1 MGVFSHIMNLR
12 HLILPL
18 VVSLACTLSAEP
30 VKVAIVSDSE
40 AARADWSQL
49 LKQRGA
55 EVVNLDKAEVLVL
68 NGNPA
73 GLEQE
78 AVEAF
83 ARRGGGLVAVHGGVI
98 EGGAAWWKPLLGGA
112 WAEQSRKFSSRMML
126 YTLTDGHPIMHDVS
140 PFDIDDDTSYD
151 LDTDPAITVLA
162 SAFTPKVTSKKVDS
176 RSPPNASRANIY
188 DLQPQAWTY
197 EGGDKHR
204 AFVLLQGAA
213 ATLKH
218 TSIQTFI
225 LRAIT
230 WTAKRPNVDELVSK
244 DELTTLRYPQDGPRR
259 PADTV
264 KQFQLEPGFKATAIA
279 SEPLINKPI
288 AMQWDAKGRL
298 WIAETPEYPNGR
310 RPMVTEAW
318 KETGVLV
325 PDNYDRPARDR
336 ISVLEDTDGDG
347 VLDKKTVFHTG
358 LELVTGFCLYG
369 DGVIAVGQP
378 DIVFLHDTKG
388 EGRCDKEEP
397 LYTGFTPGDTHFVA
411 NHFIVAPDGWI
422 YADTGSGPE
431 VHSVA
436 HPEVKARL
444 GSGMFRFK
452 ADGTAIE
459 QVSSKGGNGFG
470 AEVTSEG
477 ELFFGQAT
485 SGSPVQHVVLPEWIL
500 TKGKVGS
507 TGSAQSVI
515 ENRKV
520 IRPDMPDRAAL
531 MQIDVVGGYSSA
543 TASALYEGGAW
554 PAEYDHGI
562 FCTEPILDIIHHE
575 KLVPAGPTFT
585 GEMTRTD
592 REWLRSMDYWF
603 FPVDV
608 SFGPDGA
615 MYVLDF
621 YCPVV
626 AHSDTRGPQHSK
638 AGASIRPD
646 RDHYFGR
653 IYRIQSNQAKKLTLP
668 DLSKASA
675 NELVQAFDRSNKLT
689 RFTAHRLLMDRKD
702 AASALPALNTMAEG
716 DAFTPGRI
724 LALWALQ
731 RLDKLTPA
739 TLQKAFQ
746 SSDANLRK
754 AALLVA
760 EAAGPKANAAD
771 VTALFKDTNARV
783 RLTALRAMASVP
795 MTTESAAALLA
806 ILPNLEDEW
815 SKSAAVAAASS
826 NAGPVLEAALAL
838 KEAPSNALLDLAKSL
853 STSLA
858 ENKDAIAISRI
869 VVAASKADPAAAPLA
884 TTVFEAA
891 GAHLPLLAGA
901 VSNPANLTDAL
912 KALLDSKDVALVAS
926 VLPIAVAWDASAE
939 MKKVSAEKMKM
950 FLALA
955 GDPAQS
961 DAVRGAEA
969 RALVRSRTADA
980 TAIPA
985 VIALL
990 KTKLSDGLAAD
1001 VIGALLGTEDD
1012 ALGKSLVAL
1021 LPNLSPLGQTALY
1034 DGLVSRIAW
1043 ANAALDALET
1053 KELPITLLGPARL
1066 SKLRL
1071 HPDPVVA
1078 KRAVKLIEAL
1088 GGGTN
1093 PKKDEIIAKLLPLI
1107 DSKPGDL
1114 AKGKLAFT
1122 AICSVC
1128 HKLNGVGQ
1136 EVGPPLDGIG
1146 VHGTA
1151 ELLIHIIDPSRVV
1164 DNEHRTWSIALKNG
1178 TFATGIIAREND
1190 RAITLHLPGGASQ
1203 DIKLADIKSRQDTGL
1218 SLMPEGFEGLGAD
1231 MLRDILAYLSGGT
1244 SKYRA
1249 INLGKTFTTDT
1260 LQGLYNSREAKEDT
1274 VQPEHYGVVTVE
1286 GVPFSLPDPST
1297 TPTGGNVI
1305 VLKGGGKGTYAY
1317 TLPQRV
1323 EIPLGYPVGNL
1334 HFLSGVAGWGGGA
1347 DTHRP
1352 SMKLTITYADG
1363 KTQVEEMY
1371 SGDIFIDYPS
1381 GDDVPGSKR
1390 AVGVVKKKHI
1400 RYFSVP
1406 VEQRGVVKSI
1416 ALESYNN
1423 GIAPTTLAITTDND
1437 APLPHRK
1444 YGTEA
1449 PASAALP
1456 KSGETLP
1463 AKAEPRIIRALL
1475 IGGGSSHDFE
1485 RYFHKAD
1492 SATLRAAG
1500 IVTAYTSNVEEALAL
1515 MPNADVIVLSAN
1527 HGSFGLAPFQRALN
1541 AFADA
1546 GHGLVI
1552 VHAGTWHNWPEKTN
1566 FNTRFLGGGARGHG
1580 FGDFQVLDKA
1590 PAHPVM
1596 QGVPDTFTIH
1606 DEHYKVEL
1614 DAGTPTEV
1622 LAMTSVEPQSKKAY
1636 PSVWVVKDAKA
1647 KIVGIGLGHA
1657 DEAHS
1662 NPAYQKIL
1670 ANAVRWVAG
1679 K

>member
-1 MGVFSHIMNLR
+1 MNLR
-12 HLILPL
+12 RLLISI
-18 VVSLACTLSAEP
+18 VASLACTLCAAP
-30 VKVAIVSDSE
+30 VKVAIVTDSDALRIE
-40 AARADWSQL
+40 WTQTL
-49 LKQRGA
+49 QQRGA
-55 EVVNLDKAEVLVL
+55 QLVDLATADVLLL
-68 NGNPA
+68 NGSPA
-73 GLEQE
+73 GLDQA
-78 AVEAF
+78 AVETF
-83 ARRGGGLVAVHGGVI
+83 ARRGGGIVAVHGGVV
-98 EGGAAWWKPLLGGA
+98 EGGAVWWKPLLGGA
-112 WAEQSRKFSSRMML
+112 WAEQSRKFASRMML

-162 SAFTPKVTSKKVDS
+162 SAFTPKVTSKKEDK
-176 RSPPNASRANIY
+176 RSPANPSRANIY
-188 DLQPQAWTY
+188 DLQPQAWTF
-197 EGGDKHR
+197 EASDKHR
-204 AFVLLQGAA
+204 AFVLLQGAST
-213 ATLKH
+213 TLKH
-218 TSIQTFI
+218 TSVKTLI
-225 LRAIT
+225 LRAIA
-230 WTAKRPNVDELVSK
+230 WTARREKADELVSK
-244 DELTTLRYPQDGPRR
+244 EEQATLRYPVDGPRTA
-259 PADTV
+259 ADTV
-264 KQFQLEPGFKATAIA
+264 KQFQMEPGFKASAIA

-288 AMQWDAKGRL
+288 AMQWDGKGRL

-318 KETGVLV
+318 KETGVLL

-378 DIVFLHDTKG
+378 DIVFLHDTNGDGKA
-388 EGRCDKEEP
+388 DKEEP

-422 YADTGSGPE
+422 YADTGSGPD

-436 HPEVKARL
+436 HPEVKAKL
-444 GSGMFRFK
+444 SSGMFRFK
-452 ADGTAIE
+452 PDGTAIE

-477 ELFFGQAT
+477 ELFFNQAT

-500 TKGKVGS
+500 AKGKVGS
-507 TGSAQSVI
+507 TGSAKSVI

-531 MQIDVVGGYSSA
+531 MQIDVVGGYSAS

-554 PAEYDHGI
+554 PASYDHGI
-562 FCTEPILDIIHHE
+562 FCTEPILDIIHYE

-585 GEMTRTD
+585 GEMVRAD

-653 IYRIQSNQAKKLTLP
+653 IYRIQSDQSRKFTQP
-668 DLSKASA
+668 DLTKASVT
-675 NELVQAFDRSNKLT
+675 ELVMAFDHPNKLT
-689 RFTAHRLLMDRKD
+689 RFTAHRLFMDRMDK
-702 AASALPALNTMAEG
+702 ATALPALMSMAEG

-731 RLDKLTPA
+731 RMDKLTSA

-760 EAAGPKANAAD
+760 EAAGPMANASD
-771 VTALFKDTNARV
+771 VAALLKDPDARV
-783 RLTALRAMASVP
+783 RLTALRAMTSAR
-795 MTTESAAALLA
+795 MTPDTAIALLA
-806 ILPNLEDEW
+806 ILPGLEDDW

-826 NAGPVLEAALAL
+826 NAGPMLEAALAMN
-838 KEAPSNALLDLAKSL
+838 EAPSNALLDLAV
-853 STSLA
+853 SLA
-858 ENKDAIAISRI
+858 NTLADNRDGAAVARVIM
-869 VVAASKADPAAAPLA
+869 AASRSSKEALPLALTVLEAAANKMP
-884 TTVFEAA
+884 
-891 GAHLPLLAGA
+891 
-901 VSNPANLTDAL
+901 PAPGDITGLDDAL
-912 KALLDSKDVALVAS
+912 KTLLSSNS
-926 VLPIAVAWDASAE
+926 VLSEGALPYAVAWDRGGGLKAA
-939 MKKVSAEKMKM
+939 VSRVIDGRLK
-950 FLALA
+950 ALTTANSVHFA
-955 GDPAQS
+955 GSEPATMI
-961 DAVRGAEA
+961 
-969 RALVRSRTADA
+969 RALVHARAADA
-980 TAIPA
+980 RIIPA
-985 VIALL
+985 VLGFVEAKDQLGLDTIAALTATGDPSL
-990 KTKLSDGLAAD
+990 GKPLVAKLS
-1001 VIGALLGTEDD
+1001 
-1012 ALGKSLVAL
+1012 KL
-1021 LPNLSPLGQTALY
+1021 LPTAQTALF
-1034 DGLVSRIAW
+1034 DALVTRAEW
-1043 ANAALDALET
+1043 ANDMLDALES
-1053 KELPITLLGPARL
+1053 KQLAATLLGPSRL

-1071 HPDPVVA
+1071 HPDPA
-1078 KRAVKLIEAL
+1078 ISKRAIQVVEAL

-1093 PKKDEIIAKLLPLI
+1093 PKKDEIIAKLLPVI
-1107 DSKPGDL
+1107 DSKAGDVI
-1114 AKGKLAFT
+1114 KGKEMFT
-1122 AICSVC
+1122 AACSVC

-1136 EVGPPLDGIG
+1136 EVGPVLDGIG

-1190 RAITLHLPGGASQ
+1190 RAITLHLPGGISQ
-1203 DIKLADIKSRQDTGL
+1203 DIKLADIRSRQDTGL
-1218 SLMPEGFEGLGAD
+1218 SLMPEGFEALGAD
-1231 MLRDILAYLSGGT
+1231 TLRDILTYLSGGT

-1249 INLGKTFTTDT
+1249 VNLGKSFTTDT

-1286 GVPFSLPDPST
+1286 GVPFSLPDPTT

-1305 VLKGGGKGTYAY
+1305 VLKGGGKGTYAN

-1323 EIPLGYPVGNL
+1323 EIPMGYAVGNL

-1347 DTHRP
+1347 DTHKL
-1352 SMKLTITYADG
+1352 SMKLIIAYADG

-1381 GDDVPGSKR
+1381 GDEVPGSKR
-1390 AVGVVKKKHI
+1390 AVGVVKKKHV
-1400 RYFSVP
+1400 RYFSIP
-1406 VEQRGVVKSI
+1406 VARRSVVKSI
-1416 ALESYNN
+1416 ALESYDN
-1423 GIAPTTLAITTDND
+1423 GIAPTTLAITTDNE
-1437 APLPHRK
+1437 APLPRKK
-1444 YGTEA
+1444 YGTET
-1449 PASAALP
+1449 PNTMALP
-1456 KSGETLP
+1456 KSGEMLP
-1463 AKAEPRIIRALL
+1463 ARPEPGMLRALL

-1485 RYFHKAD
+1485 RYFHMAD
-1492 SATLRAAG
+1492 SATLKAAGG
-1500 IVTAYTSNVEEALAL
+1500 IVTAYTSNVEEAIAL
-1515 MPNADVIVLSAN
+1515 MANADVIVLSAN
-1527 HGSFGLAPFQRALN
+1527 HGSFGLAPFQKALN

-1552 VHAGTWHNWPEKTN
+1552 VHAGTWHNWPEKTGY
-1566 FNTRFLGGGARGHG
+1566 NTRFLGGGAKGHG
-1580 FGDFQVLDKA
+1580 FGDFQVINKQ

-1596 QGVPDTFTIH
+1596 QGVPETFTIH

-1614 DAGTPTEV
+1614 DSVTPTEL
-1622 LAMTSVEPQSKKAY
+1622 LAMTGVEPQSKKAY
-1636 PSVWVVKDAKA
+1636 PSVWVVKDPKA
-1647 KIVGIGLGHA
+1647 KMVGIGLGHA

-1662 NPAYQKIL
+1662 NPAYQRL
-1670 ANAVRWVAG
+1670 LVNSVRWAAG